1 MEIVLLFALILL
13 NGLFAMSEIA
23 LVTAR
28 KARMQALIDAGDS
41 GAITAVE
48 LGSEPTKFLSTVQ
61 IGITSIGILNGIIGE
76 GALAQPLAV
85 WIARFGLEAKAA
97 GYIATAIVV
106 IGITYFSIVLGELV
120 PKRLGQLSPEAV
132 ARMVSRPLKLLALVT
147 RPFVRLLAGSTDFL
161 LKVLGVRERAAPEVE
176 DEIHALMREGTESGE
191 VARSEQEMVRNVF
204 RLDDRQLGSLMVP
217 RSEIVTLDASRPW
230 EENVKRI
237 EEEDHTRF
245 PVLRGGW
252 HDVAGV
258 ASARGML
265 RRLIRGEKPDLEHV
279 KLPPPVFVPESLT
292 GLELLKN
299 FRETGTQM
307 AFVIDEYGEVLGM
320 VTLRDVMEAIT
331 GEFTPRNVEESWA
344 IRRDDGSWL
353 LDGLIPIPE
362 LKDRLSLRNVPE
374 EEKGG
379 YHTLSGMM
387 MLLLGKLPQTTDKA
401 DWDGWRFEVVD
412 IDGKRVD
419 KVMASPLEESGA
431 SDPEMGKRG

>member
-1 MEIVLLFALILL
+1 
-13 NGLFAMSEIA
+13 
-23 LVTAR
+23 
-28 KARMQALIDAGDS
+28 
-41 GAITAVE
+41 VE
-48 LGSEPTKFLSTVQ
+48 LGAEPTRFLSTVQ

-85 WIARFGLEAKAA
+85 WMARFGLEAKAS

-147 RPFVRLLAGSTDFL
+147 RPFVRLLAGSTDFV

-217 RSEIVTLDASRPW
+217 RSEIVTLDASLPW

-252 HDVAGV
+252 GDVAGV
-258 ASARGML
+258 ASARGLL
-265 RRLIRGEKPDLEHV
+265 RRLIRGETPNLEGA

-344 IRRDDGSWL
+344 IKRDDGSWL

>member
-28 KARMQALIDAGDS
+28 KARMQALIDAGDG
-41 GAITAVE
+41 GAIAAAE

-76 GALAQPLAV
+76 GALAQPLAA
-85 WIARFGLEAKAA
+85 WMQQFGMEAKAA
-97 GYIATAIVV
+97 GYVATAVV
-106 IGITYFSIVLGELV
+106 VVGITYFSIVLGELV

-132 ARMVSRPLKLLALVT
+132 ARLVSRPLKVLALVT
-147 RPFVRLLAGSTDFL
+147 RPFVKLLAGSTDFM
-161 LKVLGVRERAAPEVE
+161 LKILGVRAQQAQEVE
-176 DEIHALMREGTESGE
+176 DEIHALMLEGAQSGMVE
-191 VARSEQEMVRNVF
+191 HDEQQMVRNVF

-217 RSEIVTLDASRPW
+217 RSAIVALDANLSW

-252 HDVAGV
+252 QEVAGV
-258 ASARGML
+258 ASARGLL
-265 RRLIRGEKPDLEHV
+265 RALLRGQKPDLNNAR
-279 KLPPPVFVPESLT
+279 LPAPVFVPESLT
-292 GLELLKN
+292 GLELLQN
-299 FRETGTQM
+299 FRATGTQM

-331 GEFTPRNVEESWA
+331 GEFKPRTVEESWA
-344 IRRDDGSWL
+344 IKRDDGSWL
-353 LDGLIPIPE
+353 LDGLIPVPE
-362 LKDRLSLRNVPE
+362 LKDRLSLRAVPE

-387 MLLLGKLPQTTDKA
+387 MLLLGRLPQTTDKA
-401 DWDGWRFEVVD
+401 EWDGWRFEVVD

-419 KVMASPLEESGA
+419 KVMATPLEESGA
-431 SDPEMGKRG
+431 SDDQMGKRE

>member
-13 NGLFAMSEIA
+13 NALFAMSEIA

-28 KARMQALIDAGDS
+28 KARMQELIDAGDR
-41 GAITAVE
+41 GAIIAVA
-48 LGSEPTKFLSTVQ
+48 LGQEPTRFLSTVQ

-85 WIARFGLEAKAA
+85 WIQHFGMEAKAA
-97 GYIATAIVV
+97 GYLATGIVV
-106 IGITYFSIVLGELV
+106 IAITYFSIVLGELV
-120 PKRLGQLSPEAV
+120 PKRLGQLNPEAV
-132 ARMVSRPLKLLALVT
+132 ARLVARPLQLLALVT
-147 RPFVRLLAGSTDFL
+147 KPFVRLLSGSTDFL
-161 LKVLGVRERAAPEVE
+161 LKVLGVRDRAPPEVE
-176 DEIHALMREGTESGE
+176 DEIRALMREGTASGE
-191 VARSEQEMVRNVF
+191 VEQSEHDMVRNVF

-217 RSEIVTLDASRPW
+217 RSDIVSLDASIPW
-230 EENVKRI
+230 RENVARI
-237 EEEDHTRF
+237 EDGEHTRF

-252 HDVAGV
+252 GDVVGV
-258 ASARGML
+258 ASARSLL
-265 RRLIRGEKPDLEHV
+265 RKTLRGETPDLAAG
-279 KLPPPVFVPESLT
+279 LAAPVFVPESLT

-299 FRETGTQM
+299 FRETGAQM

-344 IRRDDGSWL
+344 IRREDGSWL
-353 LDGLIPIPE
+353 LDGLIPVPE
-362 LKDRLSLRNVPE
+362 LKDRLALRSVPE

-387 MLLLGKLPQTTDKA
+387 MLLLGRLPQTTDCA
-401 DWDGWRFEVVD
+401 SWDGWKFEVVD

-419 KVMASPLEESGA
+419 KVLASPLEEDGA
-431 SDPEMGKRG
+431 SDPEMGRRE